1 MYWFY
6 TAYNSPTVY
15 TAANEQNL
23 TAAMSWSATALGGA
37 VASVIMILVTPV
49 EFYTSPRHG
58 TMHRI

>member
-15 TAANEQNL
+15 KAANEQNP

-37 VASVIMILVTPV
+37 VATVLMILATLA
-49 EFYTSPRHG
+49 EF
-58 TMHRI
+58 M